1 MLNKNNLPKI
11 KNGTLNPIQLK
22 KSINPLLSKNLNT
35 EKSNTL
41 KMTINCDSQVYKTEK
56 EKISDFLKS
65 LNLENYTDLFVNK
78 GINSEEKL
86 QLINYDILKLLKIPY
101 AHCKRILRKIND
113 IQKNDNNKK
122 SKLENN
128 NKYEEIICP
137 KEEDDIEENEEE
149 QRKTFYK
156 AISDFKKTNSNFFSK
171 EENKKLNANE
181 TIEMSFEDNN
191 EEKQNEY
198 KESLIGTGEYIENS
212 VNTEIDNNIINNIKK
227 DNKKIISK
235 DKSIGTTIKK
245 NDLKIDIS
253 KPFKEARQFFP
264 LNKTKTLCH
273 QCLHMILQDHCIQKY
288 NKLFC
293 SLHCLEV
300 FESKNI
306 TFCGNCKKKIEIV
319 YAFPSII
326 NKLIYYCSNECLN
339 KIEPNEYNNINK
351 SQIINPE
358 HIKNAKSDYYDNNEP
373 VDILDL

>member
-1 MLNKNNLPKI
+1 MELIVKKIFYLNFDN
-11 KNGTLNPIQLK
+11 
-22 KSINPLLSKNLNT
+22 
-35 EKSNTL
+35 
-41 KMTINCDSQVYKTEK
+41 
-56 EKISDFLKS
+56 
-65 LNLENYTDLFVNK
+65 
-78 GINSEEKL
+78 
-86 QLINYDILKLLKIPY
+86 LKLLKIPY

>member
-101 AHCKRILRKIND
+101 AHCKRILTKLKDMKKTPLNLEMKKFNR
-113 IQKNDNNKK
+113 NN
-122 SKLENN
+122 SN
-128 NKYEEIICP
+128 YEEIICP
-137 KEEDDIEENEEE
+137 KEEDDIEQNEEE
-149 QRKTFYK
+149 QRKTFYE
-156 AISDFKKTNSNFFSK
+156 AISLFKKTHSYFFPK
-171 EENKKLNANE
+171 EENNNTDENNNDNKNE
-181 TIEMSFEDNN
+181 KNIEN
-191 EEKQNEY
+191 EFILK
-198 KESLIGTGEYIENS
+198 GEYIEN
-212 VNTEIDNNIINNIKK
+212 
-227 DNKKIISK
+227 NKKENSLN
-235 DKSIGTTIKK
+235 DKSISTSPKK
-245 NDLKIDIS
+245 NNNNFKIDIS
-253 KPFKEARQFFP
+253 KPIKEARQFFP

-273 QCLHMILQDHCIQKY
+273 QCLHMILQEHCIQKY

-293 SLHCLEV
+293 SLHCLDI
-300 FESKNI
+300 FENKNI
-306 TFCGNCKKKIEIV
+306 TFCHNCKKKIEIV
-319 YAFPSII
+319 YAFPS
-326 NKLIYYCSNECLN
+326 LIHPQTFFCSSQCLN
-339 KIEPNEYNNINK
+339 LSEPNLFNNINQ
-351 SQIINPE
+351 SQVINLDNVQNQ
-358 HIKNAKSDYYDNNEP
+358 KLNNSDNDI